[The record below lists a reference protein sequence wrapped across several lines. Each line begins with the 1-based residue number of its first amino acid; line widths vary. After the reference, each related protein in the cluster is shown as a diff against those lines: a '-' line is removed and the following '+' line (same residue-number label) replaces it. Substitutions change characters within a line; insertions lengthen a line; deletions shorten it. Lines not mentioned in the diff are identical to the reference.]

1 MSDQQN
7 IQKQIEPHNQKIG
20 KKLNWLRAS
29 VLGANDGI
37 VSIAALVVGVA
48 GASNSS
54 GFILIAGIAGV
65 VAGAISMG
73 VGEYV
78 SVSAQRD
85 TEKALIEKERQE
97 HENGPERELEEL
109 AEIYINKGLSLQTA
123 RTVAE
128 ELTAHGALAAHLDAE
143 LNIDED
149 DLVSPWHA
157 AYASTLAFLCGA
169 MFPIVMIIIPP
180 PSLRIP
186 VTFLGVFIALTITG
200 MLSAYAGGANKKK
213 AVMRLVLGGMIAMA
227 VTFSIGK
234 LFGIWGI

>member
-1 MSDQQN
+1 MINYQN
-7 IQKQIEPHNQKIG
+7 SKKQIEPHNHKIG

-48 GASNSS
+48 GASNSAT
-54 GFILIAGIAGV
+54 FILIAGIAGV

-85 TEKALIEKERQE
+85 TEEALIEKERKE
-97 HENGPERELEEL
+97 HALSPELELEEL
-109 AEIYINKGLSLQTA
+109 VNIYNHKGLSIKTA
-123 RTVAE
+123 RMVAE
-128 ELTAHGALAAHLDAE
+128 ELTAHGALTAHLEAE
-143 LNIDED
+143 LKIDEG

-186 VTFLGVFIALTITG
+186 VTFLGVLIALTITG
-200 MLSAYAGGANKKK
+200 TLSAYVGGASKKK
-213 AVMRLVLGGMIAMA
+213 AAIRLVIGGMLAMI
-227 VTFSIGK
+227 VTFGIGK
-234 LFGIWGI
+234 LFGIAGI

>member
-1 MSDQQN
+1 MIIQN
-7 IQKQIEPHNQKIG
+7 SQKRIEPHNQKIG

-48 GASNSS
+48 GAYNSS
-54 GFILIAGIAGV
+54 SFILIAGIAGV

-97 HENGPERELEEL
+97 HADGPEREFEEL
-109 AEIYINKGLSLQTA
+109 TDIYTDKGLSVQTA
-123 RTVAE
+123 RMVAE
-128 ELTAHGALAAHLDAE
+128 ELTVHGALAAHLDAE
-143 LNIDED
+143 LKIDES
-149 DLVSPWHA
+149 DLVSPLHA

-169 MFPIVMIIIPP
+169 IFPIVMIIVPP
-180 PSLRIP
+180 VSLRIP
-186 VTFLGVFIALTITG
+186 VTFLGVLIALTITG

-213 AVMRLVLGGMIAMA
+213 ATIRVVLGGMFAMA
-227 VTFSIGK
+227 VTFGIGR
-234 LFGIWGI
+234 LFGIAGI

>member
-1 MSDQQN
+1 MLNQQN
-7 IQKQIEPHNQKIG
+7 FQKRTEPHNQKIG

-54 GFILIAGIAGV
+54 GFILIAGIAGI
-65 VAGAISMG
+65 VAGSISMG

-97 HENGPERELEEL
+97 LADSPELELEEL
-109 AEIYINKGLSLQTA
+109 VDIYTHKGLSVQTA
-123 RTVAE
+123 RIVAE

-143 LNIDED
+143 LNIDES
-149 DLVSPWHA
+149 DLVSPLHA

-169 MFPIVMIIIPP
+169 IFPIVMIIIPP
-180 PSLRIP
+180 ASLRIP
-186 VTFLGVFIALTITG
+186 VTFLGVLIALTITG
-200 MLSAYAGGANKKK
+200 MLSAYAGGADKKK
-213 AVMRLVLGGMIAMA
+213 AAIRLVFGGMLAMA
-227 VTFSIGK
+227 VTFGIGK
-234 LFGIWGI
+234 LFGVAGI

>member
-1 MSDQQN
+1 MTSQQDS
-7 IQKQIEPHNQKIG
+7 KRKIEPHNQKIG

-54 GFILIAGIAGV
+54 SFILIAGMAGV

-78 SVSAQRD
+78 SVSAQCD

-97 HENGPERELEEL
+97 HADGPERELEEL
-109 AEIYINKGLSLQTA
+109 ADIYAKKGLSVQTA
-123 RTVAE
+123 RIVAE
-128 ELTAHGALAAHLDAE
+128 ELTAHGALVAHLDAE
-143 LNIDED
+143 LNIDES
-149 DLVSPWHA
+149 DLVSPLHA
-157 AYASTLAFLCGA
+157 AWASTLAFLCGA

-180 PSLRIP
+180 APLRIP
-186 VTFLGVFIALTITG
+186 VTFLGVLIALTITG

-213 AVMRLVLGGMIAMA
+213 AALRLVLGGMLAMA
-227 VTFSIGK
+227 VTFGVGK
-234 LFGIWGI
+234 LFGVTGI